1 MFQLSKINGSV
12 ENAAGAFSLLPTS
25 NFRDTEKCSKMRE
38 NQNNTKNSIIMVK
51 SIANSN
57 SAIYFTIE

>member
-1 MFQLSKINGSV
+1 MFQHSKINGSA
-12 ENAAGAFSLLPTS
+12 EKAAGPFIPLPTS

-51 SIANSN
+51 SISNSN